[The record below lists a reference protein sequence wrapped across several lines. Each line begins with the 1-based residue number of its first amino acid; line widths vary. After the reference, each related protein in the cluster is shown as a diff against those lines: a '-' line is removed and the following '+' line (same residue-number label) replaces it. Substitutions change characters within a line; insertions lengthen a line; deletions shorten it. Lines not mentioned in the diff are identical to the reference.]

1 MAPNC
6 FFSNLTGNIV
16 AKLKNQLYICI
27 NLKLILYIMKKLT
40 RKEEE
45 VMKILWKLEKAF
57 VKEIIEEYD
66 DPKPHYNTVSS
77 IVRLLQDKG
86 IVGYNQYGNTYQ
98 YFPLMTKEEYR
109 RTFMKQVVRDYF
121 DNSIKSAVAFFVKEK
136 GLTPE
141 ELDELIRMIKDKK

>member
-1 MAPNC
+1 
-6 FFSNLTGNIV
+6 
-16 AKLKNQLYICI
+16 
-27 NLKLILYIMKKLT
+27 MKKLT

-109 RTFMKQVVRDYF
+109 RTFMKQVVSDYF

-141 ELDELIRMIKDKK
+141 ELEELIRMIKDEK